1 MSGIIRGLYSKRNY
15 GVSMTEQDRVEKD
28 KDGMADAVAA
38 TAIIALV
45 VLITSYW
52 LAGMP
57 A

>member
-1 MSGIIRGLYSKRNY
+1 
-15 GVSMTEQDRVEKD
+15 MTEQDQVEKD

-45 VLITSYW
+45 VLITTYW